1 MTHECIHDETG
12 RARAAAP
19 RAIGRG
25 DAEYPVL
32 LLAVPTAPATLHVRG
47 ALIDGDTLAVAV
59 VGSRRATPYGLVAAE
74 TLAADLA
81 ARGVTIVSGLARG
94 IDTAAHRGALRV
106 GGRTIAVLGSGVD
119 VVYPPENARLA
130 DEIAASGAL
139 ASQFA
144 PGTPPLPHHFPTR
157 NAVIAGLSLAVVVVE
172 AAERSGSLITA
183 RLAAELGR
191 EVLAMPGRATAPESR
206 GANRLIQDGAAL
218 ALGWEDVVAALPER
232 WKACLDTGGTIRSV
246 GGTVGRSGGGAAGDD
261 VPGREHRPAPG
272 EAAGRAGAATRQVLS
287 LLGEDPVEID
297 HVIERSGLGAGPV
310 SAALLDLELEGR
322 VRQIE
327 GKRFVRVG
335 RA

>member
-1 MTHECIHDETG
+1 VRREENVTPDRIHDVAG
-12 RARAAAP
+12 RERVATRALT
-19 RAIGRG
+19 R
-25 DAEYPVL
+25 DDVEYPAHL
-32 LLAVPTAPATLHVRG
+32 RGLPDAPDTLHVRG
-47 ALIDGDTLAVAV
+47 ALAERDALAIAV
-59 VGSRRATPYGLVAAE
+59 VGSRRATPYGLEVAE

-106 GGRTIAVLGSGVD
+106 GGRTVAVVGSGVD
-119 VVYPPENARLA
+119 VVYPQENGRLA
-130 DEIAASGAL
+130 EEIATRGAL
-139 ASQFA
+139 LSQFA

-191 EVLAMPGRATAPESR
+191 EVLAVPGRVTAAESR

-218 ALGWEDVVAALPER
+218 ALGWEDVVAALPEK
-232 WKACLDTGGTIRSV
+232 WKACLDTSGRIESGPERSAA
-246 GGTVGRSGGGAAGDD
+246 REGAAARGS
-261 VPGREHRPAPG
+261 
-272 EAAGRAGAATRQVLS
+272 AASRRVLEM
-287 LLGEDPVEID
+287 LGEDPIEID

-327 GKRFVRVG
+327 GKRFARVG
-335 RA
+335 RG

>member
-1 MTHECIHDETG
+1 MTPERIRDTTG
-12 RARAAAP
+12 RDPANARALT
-19 RAIGRG
+19 RD
-25 DAEYPVL
+25 DAEYPVHL
-32 LLAVPTAPATLHVRG
+32 RGLPAAPETLHVRG
-47 ALIDGDTLAVAV
+47 TLAERDGLAIAV
-59 VGSRRATPYGLVAAE
+59 VGSRRATPYGLEVAE

-81 ARGVTIVSGLARG
+81 ARGATIVSGLARG

-106 GGRTIAVLGSGVD
+106 GGRTLAVLGCGVD

-130 DEIAASGAL
+130 EQIVAHGAL
-139 ASQFA
+139 LSQFA

-191 EVLAMPGRATAPESR
+191 EVLAVPGRVTAAESR

-218 ALGWEDVVAALPER
+218 ALGWEDVAGALPER
-232 WKACLDTGGTIRSV
+232 WKARLDT
-246 GGTVGRSGGGAAGDD
+246 
-261 VPGREHRPAPG
+261 RPRV
-272 EAAGRAGAATRQVLS
+272 EAAGRTGSGRDDGDGPTSAASRRVLA
-287 LLGEDPVEID
+287 LLGEDPLEID
-297 HVIERSGLGAGPV
+297 HVIERSGLAAGPV

-335 RA
+335 RG

>member
-1 MTHECIHDETG
+1 VRREENVTPDRIHDVAG
-12 RARAAAP
+12 RERVATRALT
-19 RAIGRG
+19 R
-25 DAEYPVL
+25 DDVEYPAHL
-32 LLAVPTAPATLHVRG
+32 RGLPDAPDTLHVRG
-47 ALIDGDTLAVAV
+47 ALAERDALAIAV
-59 VGSRRATPYGLVAAE
+59 VGSRRATPYGLEVAE

-106 GGRTIAVLGSGVD
+106 GGRTVAVLGSGVD
-119 VVYPPENARLA
+119 VVYPQENGRLA
-130 DEIAASGAL
+130 EEIATHGAL
-139 ASQFA
+139 LSQFA

-191 EVLAMPGRATAPESR
+191 EVLAVPGRVTAAESR

-218 ALGWEDVVAALPER
+218 ALGWEDVVAALPEK
-232 WKACLDTGGTIRSV
+232 WKACLDTSGRIESGPERSAA
-246 GGTVGRSGGGAAGDD
+246 REGAAARGS
-261 VPGREHRPAPG
+261 
-272 EAAGRAGAATRQVLS
+272 AASRRVLEM
-287 LLGEDPVEID
+287 LGEDPIEID

-335 RA
+335 RG

>member
-12 RARAAAP
+12 RDRTGAP
-19 RAIGRG
+19 RAIERG
-25 DAEYPVL
+25 DAEYPAL

-47 ALIDGDTLAVAV
+47 ALVEGDALAVAV
-59 VGSRRATPYGLVAAE
+59 VGSRRATAYGLSVAEA
-74 TLAADLA
+74 LAADLS

-130 DEIAASGAL
+130 EEIAARGAL
-139 ASQFA
+139 VSQFA

-232 WKACLDTGGTIRSV
+232 WKACLDTGGTI
-246 GGTVGRSGGGAAGDD
+246 GAAGESAA
-261 VPGREHRPAPG
+261 GREHRSGSGVPS
-272 EAAGRAGAATRQVLS
+272 GRPGAATRQVLS

>member
-1 MTHECIHDETG
+1 MTHERIHDDTVRDRIG
-12 RARAAAP
+12 ATRALT
-19 RAIGRG
+19 RG
-25 DAEYPVL
+25 DADYPPL
-32 LLAVPTAPATLHVRG
+32 LLAVPTAPPTLHVRG
-47 ALIDGDTLAVAV
+47 SFVDGDVVAVAV
-59 VGSRRATPYGLVAAE
+59 VGSRRATPYGLAVAE

-130 DEIAASGAL
+130 EEIAARGAL
-139 ASQFA
+139 VSQFA
-144 PGTPPLPHHFPTR
+144 AGTPPLPHHFPTR

-191 EVLAMPGRATAPESR
+191 EVLATPGRVTAPESR

-218 ALGWEDVVAALPER
+218 ALGWEDVVAALPDR
-232 WKACLDTGGTIRSV
+232 WKACLDT
-246 GGTVGRSGGGAAGDD
+246 
-261 VPGREHRPAPG
+261 RERIGAPG
-272 EAAGRAGAATRQVLS
+272 EGASGRGATAGPGEVVGPPSATTRRVLS

-297 HVIERSGLGAGPV
+297 QVIERSGLGAGPV
-310 SAALLDLELEGR
+310 SAVLLDLELEGR

-335 RA
+335 RG

>member
-1 MTHECIHDETG
+1 MTHECIHDDTG
-12 RARAAAP
+12 RDRTAAP
-19 RAIGRG
+19 RAIERG
-25 DAEYPVL
+25 DAEYPAL

-47 ALIDGDTLAVAV
+47 ALVEGDTLAVAV
-59 VGSRRATPYGLVAAE
+59 VGSRRATPYGLSLAE

-130 DEIAASGAL
+130 EEIAGRGAL
-139 ASQFA
+139 VSQFA

-232 WKACLDTGGTIRSV
+232 WKACLDTRGTI
-246 GGTVGRSGGGAAGDD
+246 GAAGER
-261 VPGREHRPAPG
+261 VTGREHRSGPG
-272 EAAGRAGAATRQVLS
+272 EAADRPSAATRQVLS

>member
-1 MTHECIHDETG
+1 VTHERIHDDTG
-12 RARAAAP
+12 RDRTGAP
-19 RAIGRG
+19 RAIERG
-25 DAEYPVL
+25 EAEYPAH
-32 LLAVPTAPATLHVRG
+32 LLAVPIAPSTLHVRG
-47 ALIDGDTLAVAV
+47 ALVDGDTLAVAV
-59 VGSRRATPYGLVAAE
+59 VGSRRATPYGLAVAE

-130 DEIAASGAL
+130 EEIVASGAL
-139 ASQFA
+139 LSQFA

-218 ALGWEDVVAALPER
+218 ALGWEDVAAALPER
-232 WKACLDTGGTIRSV
+232 WKACLDTR
-246 GGTVGRSGGGAAGDD
+246 GRIGATDEGDTGRAATAG
-261 VPGREHRPAPG
+261 PG
-272 EAAGRAGAATRQVLS
+272 EAVGRPSAATRQVLS

-335 RA
+335 RG

>member
-1 MTHECIHDETG
+1 VTHECIHDETG
-12 RARAAAP
+12 RDRTGAP
-19 RAIGRG
+19 RAIERG
-25 DAEYPVL
+25 DAEYPAL

-47 ALIDGDTLAVAV
+47 ALVEGDTLAVAV
-59 VGSRRATPYGLVAAE
+59 VGSRRATAYGLSVAE

-130 DEIAASGAL
+130 EEVAARGAL
-139 ASQFA
+139 VSQFA

-232 WKACLDTGGTIRSV
+232 WKACLDTAGTIGAAEESAA
-246 GGTVGRSGGGAAGDD
+246 GPEHRSGS
-261 VPGREHRPAPG
+261 G
-272 EAAGRAGAATRQVLS
+272 EPAGRPGAATRQVLS

>member
-1 MTHECIHDETG
+1 VTHECIHDETG
-12 RARAAAP
+12 RARAGAP

-25 DAEYPVL
+25 DAEYPAL
-32 LLAVPTAPATLHVRG
+32 LLAVPTAPPTLHVWG
-47 ALIDGDTLAVAV
+47 ALVEGDTLAVAV
-59 VGSRRATPYGLVAAE
+59 VGSRRATPYGLTVAEA
-74 TLAADLA
+74 LAADLA
-81 ARGVTIVSGLARG
+81 ARGVTVVSGLARG

-130 DEIAASGAL
+130 DEIVASGAL
-139 ASQFA
+139 VSQFA
-144 PGTPPLPHHFPTR
+144 RGTPPLPHHFPTR

-232 WKACLDTGGTIRSV
+232 WKACLDTGGTIR
-246 GGTVGRSGGGAAGDD
+246 TVGRSVGGAAGDD
-261 VPGREHRPAPG
+261 APGRGPRPAPAD
-272 EAAGRAGAATRQVLS
+272 AAGRAGAATRQVLS

>member
-1 MTHECIHDETG
+1 MIHERIHEDAVRSGGPT
-12 RARAAAP
+12 RVLA
-19 RAIGRG
+19 RG
-25 DAEYPVL
+25 DAAYPAHL
-32 LLAVPTAPATLHVRG
+32 RAIPTAPAELHVRG
-47 ALIDGDTLAVAV
+47 ELIEGDALAVAV
-59 VGSRRATPYGLVAAE
+59 VGSRRATPYGLEVAE

-81 ARGVTIVSGLARG
+81 ARGATIVSGLARG

-130 DEIAASGAL
+130 EEIAARGAL
-139 ASQFA
+139 VSQFA

-191 EVLAMPGRATAPESR
+191 EVLAVPGRVTAAESR

-218 ALGWEDVVAALPER
+218 ALGWEDVAAALPER
-232 WKACLDTGGTIRSV
+232 WKACLDAH
-246 GGTVGRSGGGAAGDD
+246 GRIEGPTEPARGAEAAPGGAAS
-261 VPGREHRPAPG
+261 RR
-272 EAAGRAGAATRQVLS
+272 VLA

-297 HVIERSGLGAGPV
+297 HVIERSGLAAGPV

-335 RA
+335 RG

>member
-1 MTHECIHDETG
+1 VTPERIHDVTG
-12 RARAAAP
+12 RDRADARALT
-19 RAIGRG
+19 RD
-25 DAEYPVL
+25 DAEYPAHL
-32 LLAVPTAPATLHVRG
+32 RGLPEAPDTLHVRG
-47 ALIDGDTLAVAV
+47 ALAERDALAVAV
-59 VGSRRATPYGLVAAE
+59 VGSRRATPYGLEVAE

-81 ARGVTIVSGLARG
+81 ARGATIVSGLARG

-106 GGRTIAVLGSGVD
+106 GGRTLAVLGCGVD
-119 VVYPPENARLA
+119 VVYPPENAALA
-130 DEIAASGAL
+130 EEIAAHGAL
-139 ASQFA
+139 LSQFA

-191 EVLAMPGRATAPESR
+191 EVLAVPGRVTAMESR

-218 ALGWEDVVAALPER
+218 ALGWEDVVAVLPER
-232 WKACLDTGGTIRSV
+232 WKACLDTRERVEALAPAGPARGDAGGLGS
-246 GGTVGRSGGGAAGDD
+246 AAS
-261 VPGREHRPAPG
+261 RR
-272 EAAGRAGAATRQVLS
+272 VLA
-287 LLGEDPVEID
+287 LLGEDPLEID
-297 HVIERSGLGAGPV
+297 HVIERSGLAAGPV